1 MSVGED
7 SGVSLT
13 EDVEDDDDSL
23 SNEDSVILF
32 VDGSRRSTNAT
43 IRGKPKDPLEADRF
57 KAVISFV

>member
-1 MSVGED
+1 MDDD

-13 EDVEDDDDSL
+13 EDVEDDDSL